1 MDIYESTVLSVYCF
15 MIQDIP
21 GCTCYNTYCE
31 AQNFSGSFQHTITT
45 NKKCPFMLYILSVHF
60 ITFYSTYY
68 KHLFLLSIYDS
79 QAIKLFCLS
88 ERLAYFR
95 KTIILYAISKT
106 NVSEFQSL
114 YIHGSLNKKTLGL
127 NSDPCGT
134 PKLTL

>member
-60 ITFYSTYY
+60 KTYY
-68 KHLFLLSIYDS
+68 KHSFLLSIYDS

-88 ERLAYFR
+88 ERLAYFH
-95 KTIILYAISKT
+95 KTIILYAISK
-106 NVSEFQSL
+106 SEFQSL
-114 YIHGSLNKKTLGL
+114 YIHRSLNKKHWVSTATLVGHQR
-127 NSDPCGT
+127 
-134 PKLTL
+134 